1 MRCELMQMDRMAPDE
16 RFGEQAGETMRRNS
30 DIRRRMRREYMMMM
44 EEERHEHLSDQCAD

>member
-30 DIRRRMRREYMMMM
+30 DIRRRMRLEHKIM
-44 EEERHEHLSDQCAD
+44 EEERYEHLSDQCAD